1 MSYISS
7 QLVTKDELNQAEK
20 VFRELDIN
28 NDGKLDKS
36 ELVKGLKPTYGDLT
50 EQEVEKIFKAA
61 DLDGSGQIDISE
73 WKAATTGLK
82 RVVTEDRLR
91 SAFEFFDK
99 DRSGSISVAELKEA
113 LGMKDNLIE
122 QEAWEKLIREV
133 D

>member
-1 MSYISS
+1 MSYITS
-7 QLVTKDELNQAEK
+7 QLVTKEELNKAEK
-20 VFRELDIN
+20 VFRDLDAN
-28 NDGKLDKS
+28 NDGKLDRS
-36 ELVKGLKPTYGDLT
+36 ELIKGLKPTYGDLT

-82 RVVTEDRLR
+82 SVVTEDRLR
-91 SAFEFFDK
+91 STFEFFDK
-99 DRSGSISVAELKEA
+99 DKSGSISVGELKEA

-122 QEAWEKLIREV
+122 EAAWEKLIAEV